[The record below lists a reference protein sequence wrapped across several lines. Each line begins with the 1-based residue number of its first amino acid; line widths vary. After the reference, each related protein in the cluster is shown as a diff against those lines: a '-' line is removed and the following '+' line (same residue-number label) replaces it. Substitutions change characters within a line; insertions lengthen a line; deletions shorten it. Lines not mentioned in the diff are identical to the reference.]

1 MTTYQRKAKLYAL
14 GAALDMS
21 RKRVQELLDGG
32 LTRDR
37 VRVLLRDG
45 ASRELIRQ
53 ALPQAEPSKS
63 KPAAI
68 RPMSS
73 AALTPYDLFQQDRDG
88 VDIKPEH
95 EAETPEEYHAVSLRQ
110 RESKLAAKDDA
121 RKPYDGYAAKR
132 AQTMDEMY
140 QLGATL
146 QEVGTA
152 FGVTRERVRQILNEA
167 GFGTDRAERAVA
179 IRERRQREHVAAVLE
194 AFRRSS
200 DARQVA
206 RELEL
211 PYELVNDILCEHV
224 PTGERR
230 AHWKKPKPKYSDEEL
245 IEFLQIASRTLGGVL
260 TTAAYTSFARARKT
274 SDGRNWPTHQTHFNR
289 FGSWRLALEAAGLA
303 ANPASAIA
311 GQTLFQVEH
320 CVDAVR
326 SVSREIAKV
335 PTAAEYE
342 VAARDSR
349 GALPSLATVRNRCGT
364 WNDALSKAGI

>member
-1 MTTYQRKAKLYAL
+1 MTVYERKAKLYAL
-14 GAALDMS
+14 GAALGMP
-21 RKRVQELLDGG
+21 RERVQEWLDGG

-53 ALPQAEPSKS
+53 ALPQAKPNKS
-63 KPAAI
+63 TPAAI

-73 AALTPYDLFQQDRDG
+73 AALTPYDLFQQDRGG
-88 VDIKPEH
+88 VDITPED

-110 RESKLAAKDDA
+110 RESRLAAKDDA
-121 RKPYDGYAAKR
+121 RKPRDGYAAKR
-132 AQTMDEMY
+132 ARAMDEMY
-140 QLGATL
+140 QLGATF

-167 GFGTDRAERAVA
+167 ELGTRSGERAVA
-179 IRERRQREHVAAVLE
+179 IKARRRREHMAAVLE

-211 PYELVNDILCEHV
+211 PYGLVKEIVCEHV

-245 IEFLQIASRTLGGVL
+245 IEFLRIASRTLGGVL
-260 TTAAYTSFARARKT
+260 TTAAYTSFASARET
-274 SDGRNWPTHQTHFNR
+274 SDGRNWPTHQTHSNR

-326 SVSREIAKV
+326 SVSRGLGKV
-335 PTAAEYE
+335 PTAAEYD